1 MTDKELQ
8 RQLQSSIPDQSPSYW
23 ATIDA
28 RLVEIEQTDAFDH
41 RDATNQVMADATVTT
56 IEPARSHSSVTN
68 ASRWLM
74 TAAAVVII
82 GGLGAFLLAN
92 RASSDPVGQLD
103 LSVQP
108 DVDDSPV
115 TQTEETDNPPA
126 ALDEETDTPPA
137 VPDEETNTPPAALDE
152 ETNTPPAALDDETNT
167 PPAAL
172 DEETDTAPAVPD
184 EARVD
189 DPLVCFSSSDP
200 TPRLAQPSEPA
211 EESPWTRVAI
221 LATDPATDMTE
232 LATWEDIP
240 LGADESPVILVT
252 MITGNPQGAFDLQ
265 FDPTTMD
272 GSPFPSQTFEAILT
286 SEAMTIGNV
295 TLSQVPCSQI
305 QNSIGLMFAID
316 PSFVATPEV
325 APSSQD
331 DDTLVPPT
339 EATPTPT
346 VADFV
351 PVPNAFG
358 PPEQFDSP
366 PEGEPWCVVDIV
378 APDTLNVRS
387 GPGVEFEIRG
397 ALRPDACILRSAGS
411 AVAGWTPVYV
421 VAAADELVVI
431 EGWVSSNFVLPATAV
446 STAEAAVA
454 TYDEQSVLSV
464 NQTERSDPL
473 LDDPC
478 LQIGEGV
485 FSCQTTGWHWEVAS
499 SPCGAGVSDW
509 KLGTAGAVEVR
520 QGPDGSWTAEGGPR
534 LVLDC

>member
-1 MTDKELQ
+1 
-8 RQLQSSIPDQSPSYW
+8 
-23 ATIDA
+23 
-28 RLVEIEQTDAFDH
+28 
-41 RDATNQVMADATVTT
+41 
-56 IEPARSHSSVTN
+56 
-68 ASRWLM
+68 
-74 TAAAVVII
+74 
-82 GGLGAFLLAN
+82 
-92 RASSDPVGQLD
+92 
-103 LSVQP
+103 
-108 DVDDSPV
+108 
-115 TQTEETDNPPA
+115 
-126 ALDEETDTPPA
+126 
-137 VPDEETNTPPAALDE
+137 
-152 ETNTPPAALDDETNT
+152 
-167 PPAAL
+167 
-172 DEETDTAPAVPD
+172 
-184 EARVD
+184 
-189 DPLVCFSSSDP
+189 
-200 TPRLAQPSEPA
+200 
-211 EESPWTRVAI
+211 
-221 LATDPATDMTE
+221 MTE